1 MDSWGAGYEY
11 KQSTMI
17 YMNEEV
23 IRKPIPHTITKF
35 LIKEVKC
42 EDN

>member
-1 MDSWGAGYEY
+1 MNSWGAGQEY
-11 KQSTMI
+11 KQSLMI

-35 LIKEVKC
+35 LIKEEKC
-42 EDN
+42 EDK